1 MLLNKNIIRV
11 MSYVHKS
18 DLPHEVKIIIACSNN
33 AGWQKVE
40 TLMMLKTGL
49 TFGLLAVVWRRGEE
63 AGKGQRAAGGE
74 KGREGNKQPGLVIQG
89 KVIVKKDYK
98 KIKSK
103 NEWMKLIWL

>member
-1 MLLNKNIIRV
+1 MLLNKNMIRV

-18 DLPHEVKIIIACSNN
+18 DLPREVKSNN

-74 KGREGNKQPGLVIQG
+74 EGREGNKQPGLVIQG
-89 KVIVKKDYK
+89 KVIVKKDSK